1 MVQARVAVA
10 GVGNN
15 ISALVQGVRYYEGRS
30 AGEDPE
36 LPGIRRPVIG
46 ALRPHDVEFVAAY
59 DVSPAKIGLDVAD
72 AILAG
77 KNNYPRLDVTLPAT
91 GVCVEPGIREHD
103 PDADVRRVTESL
115 RRSGAEV
122 LVYSLPTGLQWAAT
136 AYATAA
142 AAAGVALVNCTPELV
157 SRDQRMLDAFVA
169 AGVPVLGDDLAS
181 HFGASIVHRSL
192 LALLRERGITLDQT
206 YQINIGGNE
215 DFRNL
220 REHGESKKASKLN
233 AIAQDGLSLD
243 RVDIIPSGG
252 YVAGLR
258 DQKVAYVSLDGIGWA
273 GTPVNLEL
281 RLRVQDSSNAA
292 GVIIDLVRIAVAAR
306 RIGLKGFVPAAAA
319 LLKSP
324 PDGHGAYS
332 QSAVNTSFEEL
343 DAAAESRSAAE

>member
-1 MVQARVAVA
+1 MA

-15 ISALVQGVRYYEGRS
+15 ISALLQGVQYYKDPP
-30 AGEDPE
+30 AADDPE
-36 LPGIRRPVIG
+36 LPGIRRPMIG
-46 ALRPHDVEFVAAY
+46 SLRPQDVEFVAAY
-59 DVSPAKIGLDVAD
+59 EVSPAKIGLDLVE
-72 AILAG
+72 AILAD
-77 KNNYPRLDVTLPAT
+77 KNNYPRLEVPLPAT
-91 GVCVEPGIREHD
+91 GVSVEPGIRE
-103 PDADVRRVTESL
+103 PCTDADVQRVTESL
-115 RRSGAEV
+115 RSSGAEV

-181 HFGASIVHRSL
+181 HFGSSIVHRAL
-192 LALLRERGITLDQT
+192 LLLLRERGITLNQT

-220 REHGESKKASKLN
+220 REHGESKKVSKLN
-233 AIAQDGLSLD
+233 ALAQDGLALD
-243 RVDIIPSGG
+243 RVDVIPSGG
-252 YVAGLR
+252 YVAGLG
-258 DQKVAYVSLDGIGWA
+258 DQKVAYISLDGIGWA
-273 GTPVNLEL
+273 GTPVSLEL

-324 PDGHGAYS
+324 PDGHSAYS
-332 QSAVNTSFEEL
+332 QSAISTSFQDL
-343 DAAAESRSAAE
+343 DAAMESWSVPK